1 MVDIKTVFIAILII
15 ILLYVV
21 VNYFLKT
28 SKKLS
33 SLSDAKERQVISSSS
48 IPNSNTNQYTYSTWL
63 YVDDWNYRF
72 GEEKTVLTRKNRSD
86 TFGNPSIHL
95 GAMENNL
102 IVNIACHP
110 SSSSGGTDI
119 SANVNEPIQHSCT
132 IRNIPLQKWTNV
144 IISVYGRTLDVYL
157 DGKLVRTCVLPG
169 VPMTNPDADV
179 LITPSGG
186 FSGWTS
192 KVEYWSNAS
201 SPQEAYNIY
210 SSGYGQNMLMNLLN
224 KFRIKISYL
233 RDNREQASFE
243 I

>member
-1 MVDIKTVFIAILII
+1 MVEIRTIFIAIIII

-21 VNYFLKT
+21 VNYFFKT
-28 SKKLS
+28 STKLT
-33 SLSDAKERQVISSSS
+33 SLSDAKERQVISASSL
-48 IPNSNTNQYTYSTWL
+48 PNSNTNQYTYSAWI

-72 GEEKTVLTRKNRSD
+72 GEEKVVLSRKNKND

-95 GAMENNL
+95 GAMENN
-102 IVNIACHP
+102 IIINVACHP
-110 SSSSGGTDI
+110 SNNQLDASQ
-119 SANVNEPIQHSCT
+119 NEPILHSCT

-179 LITPSGG
+179 LITSGGG

-201 SPQEAYNIY
+201 SPQDAYNIY
-210 SSGYGQNMLMNLLN
+210 ASGYGQNMLMNLLN